1 VSSLKSNI
9 EDTNKNPADSIHHPN
24 HEAAIG
30 IFDSGVGG
38 LTVTKQIA
46 RALPDE
52 DCIYLGDTAR
62 IPYGTKSVDTIRRFS
77 LKNSEFLVSLGIKYL
92 VVACNTAA
100 SAGLDII
107 SDKFDIPVI
116 GVILPGARRAAKI
129 TKNGRVG
136 IIGTRTTIA
145 SGAYEAEIKSLSP
158 KIHVYSAACPLFV
171 PLAEEGW
178 TENEVAYLA
187 AKEYLCGLV
196 DKGVD
201 TLLLGCTHYPLL
213 KKVIAETM
221 GFDVNIVDSAVPV
234 ATEVKEDLER
244 LGLIRGATEEKNRK
258 RKLKF
263 FVTDDPKSFV
273 RVGEPFLGLEIDD
286 VEHVDIVV

>member
-1 VSSLKSNI
+1 MESNKKKI
-9 EDTNKNPADSIHHPN
+9 NRNSADSIHPSN
-24 HEAAIG
+24 RQAAIG
-30 IFDSGVGG
+30 VFDSGVGG
-38 LTVTKQIA
+38 LTVIKQIA
-46 RALPDE
+46 KALPDE

-62 IPYGTKSVDTIRRFS
+62 IPYGTKSRDTIRRFA

-107 SDKFDIPVI
+107 SEKFDIPVI
-116 GVILPGARRAAKI
+116 GVILPGAKRAVKV
-129 TKNGRVG
+129 TKNKRVG
-136 IIGTRTTIA
+136 IIGTRTTTE
-145 SGAYEAEIKSLSP
+145 SGAYEREIKNLSSN
-158 KIHVYSAACPLFV
+158 IRVYATACPIFV

-178 TENEVAYLA
+178 TENEVAYLVA
-187 AKEYLCGLV
+187 REYLTGLI
-196 DKGVD
+196 DKNVD

-221 GFDVNIVDSAVPV
+221 GFDVNIVDSAIPI
-234 ATEVKEDLER
+234 AREVKKNLER
-244 LGLIRGATEEKNRK
+244 LGLTREVPAENSRN

>member
-1 VSSLKSNI
+1 
-9 EDTNKNPADSIHHPN
+9 
-24 HEAAIG
+24 
-30 IFDSGVGG
+30 
-38 LTVTKQIA
+38 
-46 RALPDE
+46 LPDVPLVYVA
-52 DCIYLGDTAR
+52 DDAAF
-62 IPYGTKSVDTIRRFS
+62 PYGDWDAAALTDHIVALAGAIIGAYSPRAF
-77 LKNSEFLVSLGIKYL
+77 

-100 SAGLDII
+100 SAGLDMI

-116 GVILPGARRAAKI
+116 GVILPGAKRAAKV
-129 TKNGRVG
+129 TKNNHVG
-136 IIGTRTTIA
+136 IIGTRTTIE
-145 SGAYEAEIKSLSP
+145 SGAYEREIKNISK
-158 KIHVYSAACPLFV
+158 KIRVYSTSCPLFV

-187 AKEYLCGLV
+187 AKEYLCGLI
-196 DKGVD
+196 DKDVD

-234 ATEVKEDLER
+234 AAEVKGDLER
-244 LGLIRGATEEKNRK
+244 LGLMQEVSEGKDRN

-273 RVGEPFLGLEIDD
+273 RVGEPFLGFAIDD